1 MFWLNRDSPTLDKI
15 IKAVSEDD
23 SLPTL
28 KRTTIYSLLKH
39 LNFQYTKRKQ
49 NSYLTEIDDLI
60 LWRRNYLRSVEA
72 YRGETN
78 IILFGRDLFQCS
90 MQVTVHKRYV

>member
-1 MFWLNRDSPTLDKI
+1 MFWLIRDSPTLDKI

-28 KRTTIYSLLKH
+28 KRTTMYSLLKH

-49 NSYLTEIDDLI
+49 NSYLT
-60 LWRRNYLRSVEA
+60 SVEA

-78 IILFGRDLFQCS
+78 IILFGRDLLQCS
-90 MQVTVHKRYV
+90 MQVTVHKRYG